1 MQEAMCTIEN
11 QEFARTAAAF
21 DGEKASHGNSQFV
34 DADGK
39 RLLRQKT
46 SKTFACGLSLVGG
59 LGGFVN

>member
-1 MQEAMCTIEN
+1 MRTIEN

-21 DGEKASHGNSQFV
+21 DGKKTGHGDSQFV

-39 RLLRQKT
+39 RLSRQKT
-46 SKTFACGLSLVGG
+46 SKTRAPGLGLVGG

>member
-1 MQEAMCTIEN
+1 MCTIEN

-21 DGEKASHGNSQFV
+21 DGKKAGHGYSLLV

-39 RLLRQKT
+39 RLPRQKT
-46 SKTFACGLSLVGG
+46 SKTCARGLGLVGG

>member
-1 MQEAMCTIEN
+1 MQEAMCTIEK

-21 DGEKASHGNSQFV
+21 DGKKAGHGNSLLV

-39 RLLRQKT
+39 RLSRQKT
-46 SKTFACGLSLVGG
+46 CKTFACSLGLVGG